1 MKLLEY
7 QGKNLL
13 TENGLPVPLG
23 KVVTNAVEAEEA
35 VSQVGE
41 SAVLKVQVPV
51 EGRGKAGGIK
61 LVDNAEQ
68 ARLEAEKLFPMN
80 INGYPVQ
87 EILVEERVDI
97 ADEIYLGL
105 VADNDTGK
113 IIVLFSPEGGVDIE
127 QAAAEKP
134 EKVFRL
140 IVDPLDPPPL
150 YRLRPFIRQGGYRG
164 KVLENITRV
173 LTDLLRLFL
182 EKDMLIGE
190 INPLVILPDGNV
202 VAVDAK
208 AEIDDNALFRQDFE
222 KNFWEERELL
232 EKEARDIGVTYVKL
246 DGEIGVIGS
255 GAGLAMATMDLL
267 EEKGFPPANFLE
279 TGGGI
284 TEELMYNAF
293 NLVCKNSKVKGV
305 VINLY
310 GGVNPIEKGAK
321 GVVRAVQE
329 MESPPPVVVKALGN
343 KQEECWETLREGGIT
358 VITSVKTEDAVE
370 NIISLVHS
378 SSEQTRN

>member
-23 KVVTNAVEAEEA
+23 KVVTNPVEAEEA

-127 QAAAEKP
+127 QAAVEKP